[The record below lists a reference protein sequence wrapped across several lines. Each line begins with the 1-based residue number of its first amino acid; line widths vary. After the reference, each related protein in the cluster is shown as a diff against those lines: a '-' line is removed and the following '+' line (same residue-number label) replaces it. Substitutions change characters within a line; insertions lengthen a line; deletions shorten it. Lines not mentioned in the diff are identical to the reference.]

1 MVSKIEHALE
11 DCLTRL
17 DAGESMDACLA
28 RYPELASELE
38 PLLAASAGLG
48 QLKDLKVDPA
58 FRTRTRTKLQ
68 AHMHANP
75 RKKASP
81 FALRFKYAATIAV
94 LALAFATTGTAFAQ
108 RALPGDLLYSWK
120 LASEGVWRSLQ
131 SDQFEA
137 SLSLAERR
145 RAEFQQ
151 VRGLTS
157 QEAVALMAY
166 NSIIQQLRADALV
179 NPDHVEQINQLFLAH
194 QESLRDQFAS
204 SLAGLP
210 PIEELLGAIAPVI
223 EEAVPDPAPET
234 DEDQGSISVP
244 AIATAIPSLIPKKD
258 GGDNGADSAVEE
270 AVEEE
275 SWLEKAI
282 DDLLGLP

>member
-1 MVSKIEHALE
+1 MVSTIEHALE
-11 DCLTRL
+11 DCLTRI
-17 DAGESMDACLA
+17 DAGESLEACLSF
-28 RYPELASELE
+28 YPEIRSELE
-38 PLLAASAGLG
+38 PLLAAAAGLG
-48 QLKDLKVDPA
+48 QVKDLKVDPA
-58 FRTRTRTKLQ
+58 FRARARTKLQ

-75 RKKASP
+75 RKKARP
-81 FALRFKYAATIAV
+81 FSLSFKYAATIAV

-108 RALPGDLLYSWK
+108 RALPGDFLYSWK

-131 SDQFEA
+131 GDQFQA

-151 VRGLTS
+151 VRGRTS
-157 QEAVALMAY
+157 QEAIALMAY
-166 NSIIQQLRADALV
+166 DNIIQQLRADALV
-179 NPDHVEQINQLFLAH
+179 NPDHVEQINQLFLEH
-194 QESLRDQFAS
+194 QESLRDQFAG

-210 PIEELLGAIAPVI
+210 PIEELLGAIVPAI

-234 DEDQGSISVP
+234 DEDQGSISIP

-258 GGDNGADSAVEE
+258 GGGNGDDSAAEE
-270 AVEEE
+270 IEEE